1 MLLKTKVKLEL
12 FHNLDMLNRI
22 ETMKLGGLCFVGSKR
37 YVKANSQH
45 MPDYDK
51 NNSQTT
57 SYTKNPKL
65 HMVVACLNI
74 YLTKDINWNNS
85 MSIDF
90 ILKIRDD
97 HWNGYELE
105 VDLHCSVEL
114 HDKLKEIPP
123 GPETLTPDIDWLTP
137 YQQ

>member
-1 MLLKTKVKLEL
+1 
-12 FHNLDMLNRI
+12 
-22 ETMKLGGLCFVGSKR
+22 
-37 YVKANSQH
+37 
-45 MPDYDK
+45 
-51 NNSQTT
+51 
-57 SYTKNPKL
+57 
-65 HMVVACLNI
+65 MVVACLNI
-74 YLTKDINWNNS
+74 YFTKDIKWNNY

-123 GPETLTPDIDWLTP
+123 GLETLTPDIDWLTP